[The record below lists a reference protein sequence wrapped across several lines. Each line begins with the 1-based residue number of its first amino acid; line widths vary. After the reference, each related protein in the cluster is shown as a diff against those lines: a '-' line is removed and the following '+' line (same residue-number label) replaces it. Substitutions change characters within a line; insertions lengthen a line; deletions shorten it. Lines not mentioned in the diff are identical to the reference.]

1 MAEHSIIKPIYQQIA
16 LDIAMKIANGEFSIG
31 SKIHGRSTL
40 AGQYNVSPETIR
52 RAVIL
57 LQDMDV
63 VNVSQGSGIVIKS
76 QEEALKFIDRFND
89 IESIASLKID
99 LLKLL
104 NSKNS
109 IEKQMQITTEKIIDY
124 SDRLRNISPYSPLEV
139 ELTAKCRLIGKTIS
153 EVKFWQNTGGTIIA
167 IRRGKDIILS
177 PGPYAELRVDDILV
191 VVGDEGV
198 LLRIN
203 KLLYKK

>member
-1 MAEHSIIKPIYQQIA
+1 MLEHSIIKPIYQQIA
-16 LDIAMKIANGEFSIG
+16 LDIAMKIANGELAAG

-76 QEEALKFIDRFND
+76 QGEALKFIDKFND
-89 IESIASLKID
+89 IESIASLKMD
-99 LLKLL
+99 LLKLQE
-104 NSKNS
+104 SKDD
-109 IEKQMQITTEKIIDY
+109 IEKQMEITMDKIIDY
-124 SDRLRNISPYSPLEV
+124 SNRLRNISPYSPLEI
-139 ELTAKCRLIGKTIS
+139 ELTSKFTFIGQTIS
-153 EVKFWQNTGGTIIA
+153 DAKFWQNTGGTVIA

-198 LLRIN
+198 LSRIN
-203 KLLYKK
+203 KLLYK